1 MMNEI
6 TNSQLSSS
14 QQPSSSQQQKQQ
26 EDLAKV
32 ERERVNHL
40 NNFNSWLMN
49 DYSKE
54 LIAENL
60 KRKQKKNKEV
70 TESESERHS
79 TTKIIDK
86 EKAGKIIC
94 YLKKIIDTE
103 SAQYDANF
111 RSWVQN
117 SEIWKINTITNA
129 IEKQLNLK

>member
-1 MMNEI
+1 
-6 TNSQLSSS
+6 
-14 QQPSSSQQQKQQ
+14 
-26 EDLAKV
+26 
-32 ERERVNHL
+32 
-40 NNFNSWLMN
+40 MN

-60 KRKQKKNKEV
+60 KRKQKKNKDV

-86 EKAGKIIC
+86 EKAGKIIS

-117 SEIWKINTITNA
+117 SEFNLQVINGTEVLVIVHIQEENQELLMFKA
-129 IEKQLNLK
+129 